1 MPRLAYVLHA
11 RQSHDAGCLL
21 TMTHTQY
28 LLGDELFV
36 LGSILFSVAA
46 FISAL
51 LAVSEEAST
60 SSKLKVSPYIGVPQ
74 LAAPVP
80 PLPRWALQ
88 TPDCAFDALGT
99 RNRAAGPLRGAAVTG
114 PVIKSPIL
122 RFNLEQARPSAARSL
137 WLSRRCTSWA
147 ASALSWRASASSLPP
162 PSASQPAPLIRV
174 APGRWPWP

>member
-1 MPRLAYVLHA
+1 
-11 RQSHDAGCLL
+11 
-21 TMTHTQY
+21 MTHTQY

-60 SSKLKVSPYIGVPQ
+60 PSKLKRVSPYIGVPQ

-99 RNRAAGPLRGAAVTG
+99 RNRAAGPLSNRSGVR
-114 PVIKSPIL
+114 PS
-122 RFNLEQARPSAARSL
+122 QAR
-137 WLSRRCTSWA
+137 
-147 ASALSWRASASSLPP
+147 
-162 PSASQPAPLIRV
+162 
-174 APGRWPWP
+174 